1 MNLKKRKQVSK
12 LKSFIFSNVS
22 ENAVHGSIK
31 AIDNGVF
38 IDVDGIFKMLQ
49 IAYNGEPFINNLLP
63 DGYSINMNQNRIVIL
78 NLLNKPIDKDRPI
91 FSYSGEFFVNS
102 ASIINL
108 KGENIILT
116 RVNYDKMVNID
127 ENNTKPEDDSLIIRD
142 EGHKIPVSS
151 TSGAGKRGIN
161 NRTIKGLYRTTPFE
175 NGYTGYY
182 NYDPKTKTYITGKT
196 MGANSKIKR
205 TTKVNNTSPKSIRNL
220 KNFLI
225 KNDNRGS
232 GAKILGGDSTQK
244 PTQVRAITQ
253 KAKQTTKKKEIKT
266 TNGGKY

>member
-22 ENAVHGSIK
+22 ETAVHGSIK

-38 IDVDGIFKMLQ
+38 IDVDGIFKVLQ

-63 DGYSINMNQNRIVIL
+63 DGYSINMNENKIVIL

-102 ASIINL
+102 ASMINL
-108 KGENIILT
+108 KGENIILN

-127 ENNTKPEDDSLIIRD
+127 ESNTKPEDDSLIIKD

-151 TSGAGKRGIN
+151 TSGAGKRGID
-161 NRTIKGLYRTTPFE
+161 NRIIKGLYKATPFE
-175 NGYTGYY
+175 NGYVGYY
-182 NYDPKTKTYITGKT
+182 NYDPKTRTYITGKT
-196 MGANSKIKR
+196 IWVNSKIIR
-205 TTKVNNTSPKSIRNL
+205 TTKTNNTSPKSIRNL

-225 KNDNRGS
+225 KNINKGNEVKLLRR
-232 GAKILGGDSTQK
+232 DSAQK
-244 PTQVRAITQ
+244 PTQARSTTQ
-253 KAKQTTKKKEIKT
+253 RAKQTTKKKEIKT